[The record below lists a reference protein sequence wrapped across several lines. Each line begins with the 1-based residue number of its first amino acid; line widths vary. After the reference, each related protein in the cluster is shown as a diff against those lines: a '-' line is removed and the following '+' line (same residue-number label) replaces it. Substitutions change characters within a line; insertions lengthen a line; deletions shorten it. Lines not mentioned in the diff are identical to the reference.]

1 MDIDLLKKVVEI
13 FLFLSTD
20 NLSHESINFKKYLED
35 KILEQT
41 RNFYRMKCQDLLAK
55 ASLSEYLHQA
65 NKYYNEERER
75 LQRYLTWG
83 DIHDSLIKEFKR
95 EMLLNHQSTLLD
107 RESGIRYLLNQDRQ
121 DDLSLLYA
129 LYSDSQDHLNPIA
142 LAFKD
147 HIL

>member
-1 MDIDLLKKVVEI
+1 MDIDLLKKIVEV

-20 NLSHESINFKKYLED
+20 KLSHESMNFKKYLED

-41 RNFYRMKCQDLLAK
+41 RNFYRMKCQDLLTK

-95 EMLLNHQSTLLD
+95 EMLLNHQSTLLE
-107 RESGIRYLLNQDRQ
+107 RESGIRYLLN
-121 DDLSLLYA
+121 
-129 LYSDSQDHLNPIA
+129 
-142 LAFKD
+142 
-147 HIL
+147 

>member
-1 MDIDLLKKVVEI
+1 M
-13 FLFLSTD
+13 
-20 NLSHESINFKKYLED
+20 
-35 KILEQT
+35 
-41 RNFYRMKCQDLLAK
+41 LAK

-95 EMLLNHQSTLLD
+95 EMLLTHQSTLLD

-121 DDLSLLYA
+121 EDLSLLYS
-129 LYSDSQDHLNPIA
+129 LYSDS
-142 LAFKD
+142 
-147 HIL
+147 